1 MSHEDAIALLA
12 QAEEQYH
19 LKIFENISESTVKG
33 RPLTR
38 RLRAVSRAVMERTDY
53 PGYVLG
59 RRLLAA
65 ADEIDRRC

>member
-33 RPLTR
+33 RPLPR
-38 RLRAVSRAVMERTDY
+38 RLRAVGKAVMERTDY

-65 ADEIDRRC
+65 ADEIDGRC